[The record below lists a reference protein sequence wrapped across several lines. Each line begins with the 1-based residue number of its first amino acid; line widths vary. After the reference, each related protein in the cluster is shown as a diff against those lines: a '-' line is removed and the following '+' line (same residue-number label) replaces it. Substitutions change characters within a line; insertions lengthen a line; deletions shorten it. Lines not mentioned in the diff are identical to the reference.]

1 MDPNVIVA
9 FRIILLSVNVL
20 GLIAWSIYSIQKY
33 LEWPTASTVTLNYG
47 DNGDNLVRFPV
58 VTICAMGFLKQ
69 NSQLCNK
76 VCKY

>member
-47 DNGDNLVRFPV
+47 DNGDNFVRFPV
-58 VTICAMGFLKQ
+58 VTVCPMGFLKQ

-76 VCKY
+76 VHK